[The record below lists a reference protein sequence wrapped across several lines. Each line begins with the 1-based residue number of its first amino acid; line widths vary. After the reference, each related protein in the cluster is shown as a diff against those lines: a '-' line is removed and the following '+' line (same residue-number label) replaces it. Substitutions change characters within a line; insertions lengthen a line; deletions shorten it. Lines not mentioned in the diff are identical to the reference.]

1 MSCHVIPDPLIFDKT
16 DFAKPPLELK
26 GAAGRWNHR
35 VDDYYYSQ
43 PGKLFRLM
51 SPAQQQVLF
60 ENTARAMGDAPR
72 MIKIRHIGNCY
83 RADPAYGEGVA
94 GALGIPMSE
103 VLK

>member
-16 DFAKPPLELK
+16 DFAKPPMELK

-35 VDDYYYSQ
+35 VDDDYYSQ

-103 VLK
+103 VGK